1 VTIVAIHQPEYL
13 PWLGFFKK
21 MMNSEIFVFLDD
33 AQFTKKGWQN
43 RNQIRTKDGMTLLS
57 IPVHAHSYPK
67 INEITIDNNKNWSKR
82 HKKSI
87 LFNYAKAPYF
97 EEFKDF
103 IESVFEKK
111 FEYLVDLNA
120 EIIKRVMNEL
130 KIKSKIIFSSDL
142 KISKKGSDMVLDI
155 CKAVGADYYITGTV
169 WAQSH
174 LRMDEFKKSNIH
186 VEFQKFQHPT
196 YKQFHGEFMPG
207 MSIIDLLFNEGKDG
221 AKEILENSV
230 VSPSG
235 NVTMD
240 EKKNLPIS
248 ANNMK

>member
-87 LFNYAKAPYF
+87 LYNYARAPYF

-174 LRMDEFKKSNIH
+174 LRIDEFKKSNIH

-196 YKQFHGEFMPG
+196 YKQFHGEFIPG

>member
-1 VTIVAIHQPEYL
+1 MTIVAIHQPEYL

-87 LFNYAKAPYF
+87 LYNYARAPYF

-130 KIKSKIIFSSDL
+130 EIKSKIIFSSDL

-174 LRMDEFKKSNIH
+174 LRIDEFKKSNIH

-235 NVTMD
+235 NVTMED
-240 EKKNLPIS
+240 KKDI
-248 ANNMK
+248 